1 MKFQMTLKWRLTI
14 GVVLVLIPMCGGLL
28 YGLNWLLAETDEQIY
43 DALRQR
49 AEANAKAAVS
59 EITFE
64 MAARLEE
71 EVQKKLS
78 DFLTTHK
85 GSHSISVLIDPKGE
99 PFSHVG
105 DTINTKRIIEAFP
118 RLDQASTQRVDE
130 LVVALTPLS
139 TSDSE
144 NGMASEVDGD
154 SNVGV
159 LLYTES
165 LEKYYAFRH
174 KATFYF
180 IIGTV
185 VAIMLIMLGVY
196 FIGHRSATPIY
207 RLVAAAQKI
216 ADGDLERIEVDSTG
230 SYETNQL
237 GESIKSM
244 AEALQKQVVAIKA
257 LTTDISSASRE
268 VAGTMAHLASS
279 ASEQAAAVTET
290 AATVEEMEQAGKS
303 AAGNANQIV
312 DAAEKTTEAS
322 IRGREAVET
331 TNDII
336 LRIKEDSQDIS
347 DKSKNLLAAVEEVGN
362 IIRSVNGIAEQSKI
376 LAVNAS
382 IEAAKA
388 GEFGSGF
395 AVVAQEVK
403 DLAQQSKDATLQIT
417 GTLTAIRQAIETMV
431 GTAQSGKERTEEGVN
446 MIANAGAIMND
457 LSEAIRENSDFANV
471 IATNINQQTV
481 GLTQIATSIEQIN
494 STALENQNISRKI
507 VESTDQM
514 TESFELLNQMVGRWR
529 TPERLENIS
538 TAMTLDEDDY

>member
-1 MKFQMTLKWRLTI
+1 MKFQMTLKWRLTL
-14 GVVLVLIPMCGGLL
+14 GVVAVLIPMCGALL
-28 YGLNWLLAETDEQIY
+28 YGLNWVLFKTDDQIFS
-43 DALRQR
+43 ALRQR
-49 AEANAKAAVS
+49 AEANAKATES

-64 MAARLEE
+64 LAARLEDD
-71 EVQKKLS
+71 VNKKL
-78 DFLTTHK
+78 DRFLS
-85 GSHSISVLIDPKGE
+85 SHEGAYSISVLLDPKGE

-105 DTINTKRIIEAFP
+105 GEINTRQIVNAFP
-118 RLDQASTQRVDE
+118 SLSKASAKIVDQ
-130 LVVALTPLS
+130 LVVAIMPVIAADDDIS
-139 TSDSE
+139 VAGDGGKGG
-144 NGMASEVDGD
+144 NGI
-154 SNVGV
+154 
-159 LLYTES
+159 LIYTES
-165 LEKYYAFRH
+165 LENYYAFRSQV
-174 KATFYF
+174 KWVG
-180 IIGTV
+180 IIGSV
-185 VAIMLIMLGVY
+185 IAIVFIMAGVY
-196 FIGHRSATPIY
+196 YIGHRSALPIY

-216 ADGDLERIEVDSTG
+216 ADGDLERIEVKTTG

-331 TNDII
+331 TNAII

-347 DKSKNLLAAVEEVGN
+347 DKSKNLLSAVEEVGN

-481 GLTQIATSIEQIN
+481 GLTQIATSIEEIN

-529 TPERLENIS
+529 TPERLEGMAS
-538 TAMTLDEDDY
+538 AAPAFYEDDY